1 LNRSDFERIKIA
13 REEPGDHSVIPAA
26 EGIEKGE
33 ARVAEAKPLL
43 EGHRRFAWF
52 EPIRKG
58 SPTEYESYTIGQQ
71 SSPQRGLHVGW
82 PVRFD
87 DGREPFTESST
98 AIRCSI
104 WQSYRDPAQTWQ
116 RPYIAALNHEQQT
129 LGRLLE
135 STLADGLAAR
145 INPVWSREILGKY
158 LAAWPF
164 VEYGEFLS
172 LCYVVREALAET
184 ITFAFAFEAADKM
197 RYAQNLAGLILQ
209 LGEVLPG
216 YSDTEARATW
226 MSDPVLVPL
235 RENIELI
242 FSSADW
248 VEIIVAIDLVLEP
261 FVGTLM
267 KSELLARNASYNGDP
282 ATPLILAPER
292 ADARRQ
298 LEGAAALIVHVC
310 GDASHGAEN
319 HKLVQ
324 SWLDKWTVMTER
336 AANAFKGLFE
346 LEGIAAE
353 PFEPCFERAR
363 QHQRA
368 AIKKIGF

>member
-1 LNRSDFERIKIA
+1 
-13 REEPGDHSVIPAA
+13 
-26 EGIEKGE
+26 
-33 ARVAEAKPLL
+33 VAKAKPLL
-43 EGHRRFAWF
+43 EGHKRFAWF

-58 SPTEYESYTIGQQ
+58 SPSDYESYTIGQQ
-71 SSPQRGLHVGW
+71 SSPQRWLHVGW

-87 DGREPFTESST
+87 DGREPFTERST
-98 AIRCSI
+98 AICCSN
-104 WQSYRDPAQTWQ
+104 WQGYRDPAQTWQ
-116 RPYIAALNHEQQT
+116 RPYVANLNHEQQT

-135 STLADGLAAR
+135 STLADGMAQR

-197 RYAQNLAGLILQ
+197 RYAQNLVGLILQ
-209 LGEVLPG
+209 FSELLPG
-216 YSDTEARATW
+216 YSDAEARTAW
-226 MSDPVLVPL
+226 MSDPMLVQL

-248 VEIIVAIDLVLEP
+248 VEIVVAIDLVLEP
-261 FVGTLM
+261 IVGTLM
-267 KSELLARNASYNGDP
+267 KSEFLARNAPYNGDP
-282 ATPLILAPER
+282 ATPLILASER
-292 ADARRQ
+292 ADARRH
-298 LEGAAALIVHVC
+298 LEGAAALIDHVC
-310 GDASHGAEN
+310 RDARYGGEN

-324 SWLDKWTVMTER
+324 SWVEKWTVKTEK
-336 AANAFKGLFE
+336 AAKSLKGLFE
-346 LEGIAAE
+346 LNGIAAE

-363 QHQRA
+363 AHQRSVLS
-368 AIKKIGF
+368 KIGFYVSKGRFDRNE

>member
-1 LNRSDFERIKIA
+1 
-13 REEPGDHSVIPAA
+13 
-26 EGIEKGE
+26 
-33 ARVAEAKPLL
+33 VAEAKPLL

-52 EPIRKG
+52 EPARKG
-58 SPTEYESYTIGQQ
+58 SPNEYENYTIGQQ

-87 DGREPFTESST
+87 EGREPFTESST
-98 AIRCSI
+98 AIRCAH
-104 WQSYRDPAQTWQ
+104 WEGYRDPAQIWQ
-116 RPYIAALNHEQQT
+116 RPYVTVLNHEQQT

-135 STLADGLAAR
+135 STLAEGLGTR

-172 LCYVVREALAET
+172 LCYVVREALADT

-209 LGEVLPG
+209 LSEVLPG
-216 YSDTEARATW
+216 YSDAEARAAW

-235 RENIELI
+235 RETIELI

-248 VEIIVAIDLVLEP
+248 VEMVVAIDLVFEP
-261 FVGTLM
+261 LVGTLV

-282 ATPLILAPER
+282 ATSLILAPER
-292 ADARRQ
+292 AEARRH
-298 LEGAAALIVHVC
+298 LEGACALIAYVC
-310 GDASHGAEN
+310 SDTNHGAEN

-324 SWLDKWTVMTER
+324 SWLEKWTVRTER
-336 AANAFKGLFE
+336 AANALKGLFE
-346 LEGIAAE
+346 LDGIAVE

-363 QHQRA
+363 KHQRT

>member
-1 LNRSDFERIKIA
+1 VPETKQ
-13 REEPGDHSVIPAA
+13 
-26 EGIEKGE
+26 
-33 ARVAEAKPLL
+33 PLL

-52 EPIRKG
+52 EPTRKG
-58 SPTEYESYTIGQQ
+58 SPSEYESYTIGQQ

-82 PVRFD
+82 PVHFD

-98 AIRCSI
+98 AIRCSN
-104 WQSYRDPAQTWQ
+104 WEGYRDPAQTWQ
-116 RPYIAALNHEQQT
+116 RPYVAALNHEQQT

-135 STLADGLAAR
+135 SILAEGIAAR

-172 LCYVVREALAET
+172 LSYVVREALAET

-216 YSDTEARATW
+216 YSDAEARAAW
-226 MSDPVLVPL
+226 MGDPVLVPL

-242 FSSADW
+242 FSTADW
-248 VEIIVAIDLVLEP
+248 VEIVVGIDLVLEP
-261 FVGTLM
+261 IVGTLM
-267 KSELLARNASYNGDP
+267 KSEFLGRNASYNGDP

-292 ADARRQ
+292 ADARRH
-298 LEGAAALIVHVC
+298 LEGAAALIAHVC
-310 GDASHGAEN
+310 GDVSHGAEN

-324 SWLDKWTVMTER
+324 TWLEKWTVMTER
-336 AANAFKGLFE
+336 AANALKKLFE
-346 LEGIAAE
+346 LEGIAVE
-353 PFEPCFERAR
+353 PFEPCFDRAR

-368 AIKKIGF
+368 AISKIGF